1 MSYYAVTLALTGP
14 LAAAVAVEWT
24 NLPAPVASGQ
34 GWEPCLRQPDGTW
47 RLASHDP
54 RAGLHRRGPGRFAD
68 LAIRYRLEPAGAWS
82 AGSLD
87 RKEIV
92 LLAVEGEEE
101 RPDLLTL
108 PGIALAPSL
117 AGAGVI
123 GTELALDPGIWTGFP
138 APTLAFQWRRDGA
151 PIPGA
156 SARAYAPAPADDG
169 CALDCLVS
177 AASLAGRAEAATPAV
192 VVRYAA
198 PTRRAEL
205 AEEVFD
211 EAEGVELV
219 ETAPAFAGENLS
231 FSAEGFAIDARTGVL
246 SLPVDAPVSGGIVT
260 IAARNSGGAATAELR
275 YTVEGAPGRM
285 LGAGDVTVLRSLW
298 RPAGQS
304 VTFSPEIAF
313 PGLANE
319 TVQAIEFTNDPAGA
333 ASPVWHP
340 VRAKAGAAGVWQLF
354 DRNDPVGAGQADA
367 ALWGPATPRT
377 GRLRFRWRVSQL
389 HPWSEAG
396 STLAV
401 PAPEGN
407 LTTLFSP
414 APAMVAEAISGGMQE
429 YRVMTPVGNGE
440 GNPSTRV
447 YSKWDTFLPVLY
459 LRSGQTG
466 RFAVS
471 GNTSKDCLE
480 RVVDQLLLWA
490 SDAGDKAP
498 PCRSGYHGQHEMRF
512 VATVALAR
520 ITPVVWDHPRL
531 NDAPKWKTRLDLLM
545 KGCLVANAVIASDAP
560 RPFGEGFNRERTI
573 RGYTAGRNNVPNFSS
588 PPRLTPHVVAAYMER
603 NGEDP
608 VTWMNGFDRAR
619 FSAQMEAVGG
629 ILEARATFRQDW
641 TPAFQTARYGFPS
654 PLGRGYT
661 ADEIRRALTNDGDGP
676 WRCFGYTL
684 SMTRQTFQRELERT
698 FSQTVVPGPQGVQK
712 PTGTNVG
719 ETGPGWTTRHGV
731 KYGANT
737 ENQLRACLG
746 APITVN
752 GTVVTDKSAWADL
765 PNPGATGMHI
775 ELDTIDGGEAGG
787 PAVRSAMSYAIS
799 GLGATMIAFVTM
811 ILYGKF
817 NPEDP
822 TWAEARARFQVGVR
836 DLDYRARHG
845 HRSYAKGGFDS
856 SNNEDFGPEW
866 IAAQSV
872 KWSSFIHMMDM
883 IAAWWN
889 LPSFPTND

>member
-47 RLASHDP
+47 RFASHDP

-92 LLAVEGEEE
+92 LLATEEE
-101 RPDLLTL
+101 RTDLLTL

-275 YTVEGAPGRM
+275 YTVEGAPGRT

-333 ASPVWHP
+333 AAPVWHP

-377 GRLRFRWRVSQL
+377 GRLRFRWRRYAAQEWSAVSTTFDVPAVVVKEPPADFTVSNRTELLAAMTAAASGKVIAMQ
-389 HPWSEAG
+389 PGTYAG
-396 STLAV
+396 SLSFTNKNKGNPGITIRPVDRANPPVILNGTIDVSGSTGITFDGLLIRMTIKDTSSAYYGSGPYLYPASRSVGGFNGADVENSTRITFRNCVFEGHHIAIDGSFTKNLVIEYCHITGCGMDSIRCYNTNEGFTLRHTLFDAPNVDLVRATADNADGAARHPDFLQFANSETSNYAGNSSFLIENNAFYASYGYHQSIFLYNEKCSRGSGTLAANGHNNGVIRGNYIESRHVHGITLSGTGNVLVENNLIRSKPPASV
-401 PAPEGN
+401 PNALG
-407 LTTLFSP
+407 
-414 APAMVAEAISGGMQE
+414 AV
-429 YRVMTPVGNGE
+429 
-440 GNPSTRV
+440 NPPDITI
-447 YSKWDTFLPVLY
+447 
-459 LRSGQTG
+459 TG
-466 RFAVS
+466 TVS
-471 GNTSKDCLE
+471 GAQPTGI
-480 RVVDQLLLWA
+480 V
-490 SDAGDKAP
+490 
-498 PCRSGYHGQHEMRF
+498 
-512 VATVALAR
+512 
-520 ITPVVWDHPRL
+520 
-531 NDAPKWKTRLDLLM
+531 
-545 KGCLVANAVIASDAP
+545 
-560 RPFGEGFNRERTI
+560 
-573 RGYTAGRNNVPNFSS
+573 RNNVMPVRSGHGDDDLRRLASTSS
-588 PPRLTPHVVAAYMER
+588 QAFLTRTGNKRSATAE
-603 NGEDP
+603 P
-608 VTWMNGFDRAR
+608 V
-619 FSAQMEAVGG
+619 
-629 ILEARATFRQDW
+629 
-641 TPAFQTARYGFPS
+641 
-654 PLGRGYT
+654 
-661 ADEIRRALTNDGDGP
+661 
-676 WRCFGYTL
+676 
-684 SMTRQTFQRELERT
+684 
-698 FSQTVVPGPQGVQK
+698 
-712 PTGTNVG
+712 
-719 ETGPGWTTRHGV
+719 GWTMPLV
-731 KYGANT
+731 
-737 ENQLRACLG
+737 
-746 APITVN
+746 
-752 GTVVTDKSAWADL
+752 
-765 PNPGATGMHI
+765 
-775 ELDTIDGGEAGG
+775 G
-787 PAVRSAMSYAIS
+787 PYAY
-799 GLGATMIAFVTM
+799 L
-811 ILYGKF
+811 
-817 NPEDP
+817 
-822 TWAEARARFQVGVR
+822 
-836 DLDYRARHG
+836 
-845 HRSYAKGGFDS
+845 
-856 SNNEDFGPEW
+856 
-866 IAAQSV
+866 
-872 KWSSFIHMMDM
+872 
-883 IAAWWN
+883 
-889 LPSFPTND
+889 

>member
-24 NLPAPVASGQ
+24 NAPAPAASGQ

-54 RAGLHRRGPGRFAD
+54 LAGLHRRGPGRFAD
-68 LAIRYRLEPAGAWS
+68 LAIRYRLEPAGLWS
-82 AGSLD
+82 AGSLS

-92 LLAVEGEEE
+92 VLEVEEDEEQGLLFGPVVT
-101 RPDLLTL
+101 TL
-108 PGIALAPSL
+108 PSL
-117 AGAGVI
+117 AGMGAI

-138 APTLAFQWRRDGA
+138 APALAFQWRRDGVA
-151 PIPGA
+151 IPGA
-156 SARAYAPAPADDG
+156 SARAYAPAPGDDG
-169 CALDCLVS
+169 CSLDCLVA
-177 AASLAGRAEAATPAV
+177 AASPAGRAEAATPAV

-275 YTVEGAPGRM
+275 YTVEGAPGRT

-313 PGLANE
+313 PGLAGE
-319 TVQAIEFTNDPAGA
+319 TVQAIEFTNDPASA
-333 ASPVWHP
+333 AAPVWHP
-340 VRAKAGAAGVWQLF
+340 VRAKAGAAGVWQLL
-354 DRNDPVGAGQADA
+354 DRNDPVGAGRADA
-367 ALWGPATPRT
+367 ALWGPTTPRT

-389 HPWSEAG
+389 HPWSDAG
-396 STLAV
+396 APLAV
-401 PAPEGN
+401 PAPERD
-407 LTTLFSP
+407 LTALFTP
-414 APAMVAEAISGGMQE
+414 APAMVAEAISGGLQE
-429 YRVMTPVGNGE
+429 YRIVTPVGSGE

-447 YSKWDTFLPVLY
+447 YSKWDTFLPILY
-459 LRSGQTG
+459 LRAGQNA

-471 GNTSKDCLE
+471 GNASKDCLE

-545 KGCLVANAVIASDAP
+545 KGCLVANAVIAADTP
-560 RPFGEGFNRERTI
+560 RPFGEGYNRERTI

-608 VTWMNGFDRAR
+608 VAWMNNFDRAR

-629 ILEARATFRQDW
+629 IVECRATFRQDW
-641 TPAFQTARYGFPS
+641 TTAFQTARYGAAS
-654 PLGRGYT
+654 PLGRGHT
-661 ADEIRRALTNDGDGP
+661 ADEIRRALNNDGNGP
-676 WRCFGYTL
+676 WRSFGYTL
-684 SMTRQTFQRELERT
+684 AMPRQTFQRELERT
-698 FSQTVVPGPQGVQK
+698 FDQTVVPGPQGVQK
-712 PTGTNVG
+712 PAGVQVG

-752 GTVVTDKSAWADL
+752 GTVVTDKSAWAGL
-765 PNPGATGMHI
+765 PNPGATGMHA
-775 ELDTIDGGEAGG
+775 ELDSIDGGEAGG

-817 NPEDP
+817 DP
-822 TWAEARARFQVGVR
+822 DEATWAEARRRFQVGVR

-866 IAAQSV
+866 IAAQNV

-889 LPSFPTND
+889 LPSFPTDD